1 MKRLLLP
8 AALLF
13 SSFIFAQQKNNMQ
26 QKALVLNRFLQKN
39 HYQPLQWNDS
49 ASAML
54 YDKWLQTLDEE
65 KMFFTKPSLQSFE
78 LYRFKLDDEI
88 LGNGWDFFNASVA
101 QYRQRLTKVDSII
114 KTTLA
119 KPFDLSKPDNL
130 LWPVSNYAATDAEL
144 AQRWQKYLKWRV
156 LDVIYESKAGGE
168 KEVPAL
174 ATADLIKEEITARE
188 KVKKQELAYIMNMQ
202 TGLSELEDKY
212 LDCLAWCYDPHSNY
226 MNLKMKK
233 EFQAEVSAS
242 EFSAGMDI
250 DENEKG
256 SKVVSF
262 LQPGGSAWRSGQ
274 VHAGD
279 EIIKVKVKGVEKEAA
294 DMNMEDVA
302 EMMSGRSSEPVEVTL
317 KTTTGEIRTVNLVK
331 EIAADDE
338 EVVKSYLLR
347 ADKNIGYINLPGF
360 YSRETDEQKENF
372 NGCANDLSKEIMK
385 LKKDSITGLIIDLR
399 YNGGGSMWEAMQLA
413 GIFIDI
419 GPVASIRE
427 KDGKVHF
434 LKDPSRGTIYDGPL
448 MILVNGASAS
458 ASEFF
463 AAAMQDYN
471 RALIVGSNTY
481 GKGTA
486 QIVMPMDTTGNA
498 KPGDNSFTD
507 FVKVTEEKF
516 YRINGSTVQWKGVVP
531 DISIPDFFSGDWYK
545 EKANASALKP
555 DNSKQGM
562 YELLKPLPVSVL
574 KEKSEQRL
582 RVDSFQL
589 AVNLAVK
596 YLEENI
602 TGTNIQLQWT
612 GYVAQK
618 KKVAGM
624 FGKLR
629 DDDRKSSLFT
639 VTNNNFDR
647 QKVNASTQQQKDIN
661 EAYLDLIRS
670 DRELEEA
677 VNIMTD
683 WRKL

>member
-1 MKRLLLP
+1 M
-8 AALLF
+8 
-13 SSFIFAQQKNNMQ
+13 
-26 QKALVLNRFLQKN
+26 
-39 HYQPLQWNDS
+39 
-49 ASAML
+49 
-54 YDKWLQTLDEE
+54 
-65 KMFFTKPSLQSFE
+65 
-78 LYRFKLDDEI
+78 
-88 LGNGWDFFNASVA
+88 
-101 QYRQRLTKVDSII
+101 
-114 KTTLA
+114 
-119 KPFDLSKPDNL
+119 
-130 LWPVSNYAATDAEL
+130 
-144 AQRWQKYLKWRV
+144 
-156 LDVIYESKAGGE
+156 
-168 KEVPAL
+168 
-174 ATADLIKEEITARE
+174 
-188 KVKKQELAYIMNMQ
+188 
-202 TGLSELEDKY
+202 
-212 LDCLAWCYDPHSNY
+212 
-226 MNLKMKK
+226 
-233 EFQAEVSAS
+233 
-242 EFSAGMDI
+242 
-250 DENEKG
+250 
-256 SKVVSF
+256 
-262 LQPGGSAWRSGQ
+262 
-274 VHAGD
+274 
-279 EIIKVKVKGVEKEAA
+279 
-294 DMNMEDVA
+294 
-302 EMMSGRSSEPVEVTL
+302 
-317 KTTTGEIRTVNLVK
+317 
-331 EIAADDE
+331 
-338 EVVKSYLLR
+338 
-347 ADKNIGYINLPGF
+347 
-360 YSRETDEQKENF
+360 
-372 NGCANDLSKEIMK
+372 
-385 LKKDSITGLIIDLR
+385 
-399 YNGGGSMWEAMQLA
+399 
-413 GIFIDI
+413 
-419 GPVASIRE
+419 
-427 KDGKVHF
+427 
-434 LKDPSRGTIYDGPL
+434 
-448 MILVNGASAS
+448 
-458 ASEFF
+458 
-463 AAAMQDYN
+463 
-471 RALIVGSNTY
+471 IVGSNTY

-661 EAYLDLIRS
+661 EAYLDLIWS

>member
-1 MKRLLLP
+1 MRRLLLP
-8 AALLF
+8 AILLL
-13 SSFIFAQQKNNMQ
+13 SPGIFAQQKNAMQ
-26 QKALVLNRFLQKN
+26 QKAIVLNRFLEKN
-39 HYQPLQWNDS
+39 HYQPLEWNDS

-54 YDKWLQTLDEE
+54 YNKWLEMLDEE
-65 KMFFTKPSLQSFE
+65 KVFFTTPGIQALE
-78 LYRFKLDDEI
+78 PYRYKLDDEI
-88 LGNGWDFFNASVA
+88 RGSGWNFYNVSVA
-101 QYRQRLTKVDSII
+101 QYRQRLAKTDSII
-114 KTTLA
+114 KTLLA
-119 KPFDLSKPDNL
+119 KPFDLLKPDNL
-130 LWPVSNYAATDAEL
+130 LWPPSNYAANDAEF
-144 AQRWQKYLKWRV
+144 AQRWQKYLRWRV
-156 LDVIYESKAGGE
+156 LDVIYTSKTDDD
-168 KEVPAL
+168 KNVPAITPAEL
-174 ATADLIKEEITARE
+174 VKEEATARE
-188 KVKKQELAYIMNMQ
+188 KVKKQELSYIKNKQ
-202 TGLSELEDKY
+202 TDLSELEDQY
-212 LDCLAWCYDPHSNY
+212 LDCVAWCYDPHSNY

-233 EFQAEVSAS
+233 EFQAAVSAS
-242 EFSAGMDI
+242 EFSTGMDI

-279 EIIKVKVKGVEKEAA
+279 EIVKVKVKGVEKDAA
-294 DMNMEDVA
+294 DMNMGDVA
-302 EMMSGRSSEPVEVTL
+302 EMMSGGSSEPVEVTL
-317 KTTTGEIRTVNLVK
+317 KTTTGEIRTVNLTK
-331 EIAADDE
+331 EMAADEE

-347 ADKNIGYINLPGF
+347 AEKNIGYINLPGF

-399 YNGGGSMWEAMQLA
+399 CNGGGSMWEAMQLA

-427 KDGKVHF
+427 RDGKVHF

-463 AAAMQDYN
+463 AAVMQDYN
-471 RALIVGSNTY
+471 RALIVGSSTY

-486 QIVMPMDTTGNA
+486 QVVLPMDTTGNA
-498 KPGDNSFTD
+498 KPGDNTFTD
-507 FVKVTEEKF
+507 FVKVTEDKF

-555 DNSKQGM
+555 DNSKQGI
-562 YELLKPLPVSVL
+562 YEQLKPLPVSAL
-574 KEKSEQRL
+574 KAKSEQRL
-582 RVDSFQL
+582 RSDSFQL
-589 AVNLAVK
+589 AMNSAIK
-596 YLEENI
+596 YLQENI
-602 TGTNIQLQWT
+602 TGTTIQLQWPA
-612 GYVAQK
+612 YVAQK
-618 KKVAGM
+618 KKVADM
-624 FGKLR
+624 FEKIR
-629 DDDRKSSLFT
+629 EDDRKSTLFT

-661 EAYLDLIRS
+661 EAYMDQIRS

-677 VNIMTD
+677 VNIMID

>member
-88 LGNGWDFFNASVA
+88 LGKGWDFFNASVA

-174 ATADLIKEEITARE
+174 AAADLIKEEITARE
-188 KVKKQELAYIMNMQ
+188 KVKKQELAYITNMQ

-661 EAYLDLIRS
+661 EAYLDLIWS

>member
-1 MKRLLLP
+1 MRRLLLP
-8 AALLF
+8 AILLL
-13 SSFIFAQQKNNMQ
+13 SPGIFAQQKSAMQ
-26 QKALVLNRFLQKN
+26 QKAIVLNRFLEKN
-39 HYQPLQWNDS
+39 HYQPLEWNDS

-54 YDKWLQTLDEE
+54 YNKWLEMLDEE
-65 KMFFTKPSLQSFE
+65 KVFFTTPGIQALE
-78 LYRFKLDDEI
+78 PYRYKLDDEI
-88 LGNGWDFFNASVA
+88 RGSGWNFYNVSVA
-101 QYRQRLTKVDSII
+101 QYRQRLAKTDSII
-114 KTTLA
+114 KTLLA
-119 KPFDLSKPDNL
+119 KPFDLLKPDNL
-130 LWPVSNYAATDAEL
+130 LWPPNNYAANDAEF
-144 AQRWQKYLKWRV
+144 AQRWQKYLRWRV
-156 LDVIYESKAGGE
+156 LDVIYTSKTDDD
-168 KEVPAL
+168 KNVPVLTPAEL
-174 ATADLIKEEITARE
+174 VKEEITARE
-188 KVKKQELAYIMNMQ
+188 KVKKQELAYIKNKQ
-202 TGLSELEDKY
+202 TDLSELEDQY
-212 LDCLAWCYDPHSNY
+212 LDCVAWCYDPHSNY

-233 EFQAEVSAS
+233 EFQAAVSAS
-242 EFSAGMDI
+242 EFSTGMDI

-279 EIIKVKVKGVEKEAA
+279 EIVKVKVKGVEKDAA
-294 DMNMEDVA
+294 DMNMDDVA
-302 EMMSGRSSEPVEVTL
+302 EMMSGGSSEPVEVTL
-317 KTTTGEIRTVNLVK
+317 KTTTGEIRTVNLTK
-331 EIAADDE
+331 EMAADEE

-347 ADKNIGYINLPGF
+347 AEKNIGYINLPGF

-427 KDGKVHF
+427 RDGKVHF

-463 AAAMQDYN
+463 AAVMQDYN
-471 RALIVGSNTY
+471 RALIVGSTTY

-486 QIVMPMDTTGNA
+486 QVVLPMDTTGNA
-498 KPGDNSFTD
+498 KPGDNTFTD
-507 FVKVTEEKF
+507 FVKVTEDKF

-555 DNSKQGM
+555 DNSKQGI
-562 YELLKPLPVSVL
+562 YELLKPLPVSAL
-574 KEKSEQRL
+574 KAKSEQRL
-582 RVDSFQL
+582 RSDSFQL
-589 AVNLAVK
+589 AMNSAIK
-596 YLEENI
+596 YLQENI
-602 TGTNIQLQWT
+602 TGTTIQLQWPA
-612 GYVAQK
+612 YVAQK
-618 KKVAGM
+618 KKVADM
-624 FGKLR
+624 FEKIR
-629 DDDRKSSLFT
+629 EDDRKSTLFT

-661 EAYLDLIRS
+661 EAYMDQIRS

-677 VNIMTD
+677 VNIMID